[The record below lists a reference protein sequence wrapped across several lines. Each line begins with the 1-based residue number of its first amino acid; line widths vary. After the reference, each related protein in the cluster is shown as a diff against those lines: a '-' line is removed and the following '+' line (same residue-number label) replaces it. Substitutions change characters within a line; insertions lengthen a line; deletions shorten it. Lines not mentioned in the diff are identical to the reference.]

1 MELLSL
7 DKLKT
12 SKEFT
17 ENIRWDITPKIFL
30 SPSSAPGEKSVDL
43 SYGYM
48 LYVDI
53 IHEKPA
59 VFVMVLKPLM
69 SKTAGYICD
78 IPKNLLSEALHCT
91 AGKCVS
97 GMYPLTKELEDW
109 IKKELGLA
117 A

>member
-12 SKEFT
+12 SKEFK
-17 ENIRWDITPKIFL
+17 ENIRWDVTPDIFL
-30 SPSSAPGEKSVDL
+30 NPCSASGGKSVDL

-48 LYVDI
+48 MYIDI
-53 IHEKPA
+53 VHKKPA

-69 SKTAGYICD
+69 SKTVGYICD
-78 IPKNLLSEALHCT
+78 IPEQLLSGAMQC

-97 GMYPLTKELEDW
+97 GMYPLTKALEDW